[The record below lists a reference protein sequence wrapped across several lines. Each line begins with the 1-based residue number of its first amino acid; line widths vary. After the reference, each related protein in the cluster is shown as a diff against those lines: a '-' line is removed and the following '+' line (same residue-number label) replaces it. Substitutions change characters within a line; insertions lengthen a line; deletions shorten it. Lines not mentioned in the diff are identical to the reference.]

1 MKDKAEQYFNCTIRD
16 RAIFEAGIKLGTVYH
31 QFVGVPINKNNIE
44 VLEKAIEESIK
55 VQPFV
60 ETVSVKIDS
69 EVLKKSAGLYKYLTL
84 TGNMIHVELIIRYQ
98 NIRVFCKLNYVKE
111 MDYPLMYISDVI
123 EE

>member
-1 MKDKAEQYFNCTIRD
+1 MRD

-44 VLEKAIEESIK
+44 VLEKAIEESVK

-69 EVLKKSAGLYKYLTL
+69 EILKKSGGVYKYLTL
-84 TGNMIHVELIIRYQ
+84 TGNMIHVELVIRYQ